1 METVAVYWEPT
12 IKTYGFN
19 EITDM
24 SLVRM
29 ASDNLEKIGSLIDE
43 LDSVKNQFALLWNQ
57 NDSQHDIKSICL
69 GVSGQNR
76 RHAVALLKQKCLSKN
91 IDFIDEIYPAGIVY
105 FHGPHYGDRYGIAE
119 TVFKTLNGKVKIIAA
134 GFSGAAVYLVFP
146 GGDVKTAIALLSQTF
161 ETPDSEH

>member
-1 METVAVYWEPT
+1 METAAVYWEPT

-19 EITDM
+19 EIADV

-29 ASDNLEKIGSLIDE
+29 ASDDLEKMGSLIHD
-43 LDSVKNQFALLWNQ
+43 LGPVKNEFVLLWNQ
-57 NDSQHDIKSICL
+57 NDTKSICL
-69 GVSGQNR
+69 VVPGQDR
-76 RHAVALLKQKCLSKN
+76 PHALERLKKKCLLEKIN
-91 IDFIDEIYPAGIVY
+91 FIGETYPVSLVC

-146 GGDVKTAIALLSQTF
+146 GSDVKTAVSLLSQTF
-161 ETPDSEH
+161 ETPGSDHE

>member
-19 EITDM
+19 EIADV

-29 ASDNLEKIGSLIDE
+29 ASDNLEKIGSLIHA

-57 NDSQHDIKSICL
+57 NDIQHDTKSICL
-69 GVSGQNR
+69 GVSGQDR
-76 RHAVALLKQKCLSKN
+76 RHVVALLKQKCLSKN
-91 IDFIDEIYPAGIVY
+91 IDFIDETYPAGIVY

-146 GGDVKTAIALLSQTF
+146 SGDVKTAIALLSQTF
-161 ETPDSEH
+161 ETPDSDH